1 MSAEYAPY
9 VLTKP
14 LHGSQKKVEETEVHV
29 IISIEVIPTWELINR
44 ILALG
49 SEVEVLSP
57 PSFRNTMVTV
67 IRKMLSH
74 YRKKR

>member
-1 MSAEYAPY
+1 MKMKRKI
-9 VLTKP
+9 VM
-14 LHGSQKKVEETEVHV
+14 
-29 IISIEVIPTWELINR
+29 TWELINR